1 MNADRLHS
9 TFLEL
14 IAIESPS
21 QHEARMAAACADA
34 LRSIGFQVEVDSSA
48 ARTGSDTGNLIARLP
63 GTAPGRVA
71 FCAHM
76 DTVSPCEGIQVV
88 REPAPDGTGDV
99 YCSAGATILSADD
112 KAGVAAILEGVRA
125 AVEAGGPRPDITVLL
140 TTCEEQSLQGAS
152 ALADDVLEAGVP
164 CFVLDADG
172 APGTIIAEAP
182 CHYTLRA
189 CVTGRAAHAGVEPE
203 AGVPA
208 IRIAAEAIAAMPL
221 GRLDDATTANIGLIE
236 GGVAVNIVPAECI
249 VEGECRSIFR
259 DRAEAQRAA
268 METALREAAER
279 NGGSVQVEWA
289 LDYPEIAFQQDDP
302 LIDLLKR
309 AMTACGLT
317 PVLHRTGGGA
327 DANVLGQKGARAI
340 TLGIGMANFH
350 SVDEFI
356 RTDHLEETARL
367 VEAIISAAAMAA

>member
-21 QHEARMAAACADA
+21 QHEARMAAACADE
-34 LRSIGFQVEVDSSA
+34 LRSMGFQVEVDSSA
-48 ARTGSDTGNLIARLP
+48 ARTGSDTGNLIAHLP

-76 DTVSPCEGIQVV
+76 DTVSPCEGIQAV
-88 REPAPDGTGDV
+88 REPASDGGGDV
-99 YCSAGATILSADD
+99 YRSAGATILSADD

-152 ALADDVLEAGVP
+152 ALADDALEAGVP

-172 APGTIIAEAP
+172 APGAIIAEAP

-189 CVTGRAAHAGVEPE
+189 RVTGRAAHAGVEPE

-208 IRIAAEAIAAMPL
+208 IRIAAEAVAAMPL
-221 GRLDDATTANIGLIE
+221 GRLDDATTANIGRIE

-249 VEGECRSIFR
+249 VEGECRSVFR
-259 DRAEAQRAA
+259 DRAEAQRCA
-268 METALREAAER
+268 MEAALRDAAER
-279 NGGSVQVEWA
+279 NGGSVEVEWT
-289 LDYPEIAFQQDDP
+289 LDYPEIVFQEDDP

-309 AMTACGLT
+309 AMDACGLIPT
-317 PVLHRTGGGA
+317 LHRTGGGA

-340 TLGIGMANFH
+340 TLGIGMTNFH
-350 SVDEFI
+350 STDECI

-367 VEAIISAAAMAA
+367 VEALVAEACA